1 VSRTEEEQWQSLVE
15 FYRDASTQTSS
26 NIRTLSLGGL
36 AFAWAFRV
44 KLDDG
49 TWGISAPI
57 VLAIGFFGLSLAL
70 DVIQY
75 LFTSKTINKILERG
89 EDPTIRHADLQWMDR
104 LFWWKVVAACTGV
117 LMIVVFAVRSLI
129 VLW

>member
-49 TWGISAPI
+49 SWGISAPI

-70 DVIQY
+70 DIIQY
-75 LFTSKTINKILERG
+75 LFTSKTINKLLEKG
-89 EDPTIRHADLQWMDR
+89 EDPTIPYSYLQWMDR
-104 LFWWKVVAACTGV
+104 LFWAKVVAACIGV
-117 LMIVVFAVRSLI
+117 VMIIIFAVGSLT
-129 VLW
+129 LL

>member
-44 KLDDG
+44 KLSDG
-49 TWGISAPI
+49 SWAISAPI
-57 VLAIGFFGLSLAL
+57 VLAIIFFGLSLAL
-70 DVIQY
+70 DIIQY
-75 LFTSKTINKILERG
+75 LFTSKTINAILERG
-89 EDPTIRHADLQWMDR
+89 EDPTIPYSTLKRMER
-104 LFWWKVVAACTGV
+104 LFWAKVVAACIGV
-117 LMIVVFAVRSLI
+117 LMIIIFAVRSLTL
-129 VLW
+129 V